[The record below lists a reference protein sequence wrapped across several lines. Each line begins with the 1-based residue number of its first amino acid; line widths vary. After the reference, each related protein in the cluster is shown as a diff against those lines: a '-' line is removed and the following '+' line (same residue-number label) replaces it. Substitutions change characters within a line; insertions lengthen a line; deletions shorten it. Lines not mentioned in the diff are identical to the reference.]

1 MAFTSAWQHP
11 IAARQSPQPPAWRWD
26 DMAEGLDAFFASI
39 MNKESPPVSSRTV
52 VNAHNQLH

>member
-1 MAFTSAWQHP
+1 
-11 IAARQSPQPPAWRWD
+11 
-26 DMAEGLDAFFASI
+26 MAEGLDAFFASI